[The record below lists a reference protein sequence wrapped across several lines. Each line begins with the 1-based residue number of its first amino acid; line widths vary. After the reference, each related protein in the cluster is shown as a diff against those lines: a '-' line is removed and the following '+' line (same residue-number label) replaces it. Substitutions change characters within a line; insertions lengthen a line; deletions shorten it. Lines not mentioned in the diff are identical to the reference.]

1 MTDRPAAD
9 HVPTGDDAAERFLH
23 ALVAR
28 GSSPNTIRSYR
39 TGLEGY
45 LRWLTARRHDWR
57 EPTRVVLRSYLASL
71 GQGRGKRTVAQRLAA
86 LRSFYKFTTRQG
98 LTAGNPLAAL
108 ATPRQ
113 PRRLPAVLTVA
124 QTERLIDAAEE
135 GTGSGSEVHAAEG
148 VVIGSD
154 GGAARSAR
162 TAPVAQPTPLQRAL
176 AIRDVAIIE
185 TAYAA
190 GLRISELASLTVGAV
205 DLKQGE
211 VRVTGK
217 GRKERVSLL
226 GRPAR
231 AALLR
236 YLAEGRPVL
245 ASRAATSEHGGS
257 SKSRPPGP
265 GQRSVDD
272 ATVLFLNNRGAALA
286 VRGMRFRLERL
297 RVAAGLPQGVS
308 PHTLRHSFATHLLD
322 GGADL
327 RVVQELLGH
336 ESLAT
341 TQIYTHVSPARLRAA
356 YTASHPRATVSSAGN
371 EAVGNSR
378 TPTASGSSAGGPEE

>member
-1 MTDRPAAD
+1 MTQPDASAQAA
-9 HVPTGDDAAERFLH
+9 VERFLL
-23 ALVAR
+23 ALDAR

-45 LRWLTARRHDWR
+45 LGWLAENGHDWR
-57 EPTRVVLRSYLASL
+57 SPGRNVLRSYLAGL
-71 GQGRGKRTVAQRLAA
+71 ADGHGRRTVGQRLAA
-86 LRSFYKFTTRQG
+86 MRSFYRFATRQG
-98 LTAGNPLAAL
+98 LTQGNPLTAV

-124 QTERLIDAAEE
+124 QTETLIAAASEWGSGNTVVPSVDPGLAEALSLRDAAI
-135 GTGSGSEVHAAEG
+135 V
-148 VVIGSD
+148 
-154 GGAARSAR
+154 
-162 TAPVAQPTPLQRAL
+162 
-176 AIRDVAIIE
+176 E

-190 GLRISELASLTVGAV
+190 GLRIGELASLTVGSV
-205 DLKQGE
+205 DLKRGE

-217 GRKERVSLL
+217 GRKQRVSLL

-231 AALLR
+231 AAVAA
-236 YLAEGRPVL
+236 YLDAGRPLL
-245 ASRAATSEHGGS
+245 AARTGVSSEERDELTATAAGN
-257 SKSRPPGP
+257 
-265 GQRSVDD
+265 
-272 ATVLFLNNRGAALA
+272 VLFLNYLGGPLG
-286 VRGMRFRLERL
+286 VRGMRYRLERL
-297 RVAAGLPQGVS
+297 RRIAGLPDGVS

-356 YTASHPRATVSSAGN
+356 YTASHPRAKLSQASRQAGSALPSEG
-371 EAVGNSR
+371 E
-378 TPTASGSSAGGPEE
+378 SGSEAGGSADVRRNGR